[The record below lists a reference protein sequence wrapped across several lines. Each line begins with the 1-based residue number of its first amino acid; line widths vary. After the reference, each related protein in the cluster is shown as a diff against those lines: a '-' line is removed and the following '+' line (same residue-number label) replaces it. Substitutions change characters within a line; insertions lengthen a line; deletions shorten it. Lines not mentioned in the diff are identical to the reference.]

1 MMKKCKEAFKDAG
14 TTATVVMFM
23 MFMVMILSWL
33 YILLDMPNKMVNM
46 ISCMADSKIVIL
58 PMVNLFM
65 VIIGMLMD
73 DNSGTLLCGPILLPL
88 VVSHAISLMQI
99 VSPLCFSSKLT
110 HIIFVK
116 RRLTFSIETS
126 IAFL

>member
-1 MMKKCKEAFKDAG
+1 MMKKCKEAFKNAG

-46 ISCMADSKIVIL
+46 ISCIADSKIVIL

-88 VVSHAISLMQI
+88 VVSHAISVMQI
-99 VSPLCFSSKLT
+99 LSPLCFSSKLT
-110 HIIFVK
+110 HIISVK

>member
-1 MMKKCKEAFKDAG
+1 MKKCKEAFKDAG

-73 DNSGTLLCGPILLPL
+73 DNSNTLLCGPILLPL
-88 VVSHAISLMQI
+88 VVSNAISLMQI
-99 VSPLCFSSKLT
+99 VSPLCFPSKLT
-110 HIIFVK
+110 HIISVK

>member
-1 MMKKCKEAFKDAG
+1 MKKCKEAFKDAG

-99 VSPLCFSSKLT
+99 MVSPLCFPSKLT
-110 HIIFVK
+110 HIISVK

>member
-46 ISCMADSKIVIL
+46 ISCIADSKIVIL
-58 PMVNLFM
+58 PMLNLFM

-88 VVSHAISLMQI
+88 VVSRAISLMNKCIDKSRSMYQSWRI
-99 VSPLCFSSKLT
+99 LLLCL
-110 HIIFVK
+110 
-116 RRLTFSIETS
+116 L
-126 IAFL
+126 

>member
-14 TTATVVMFM
+14 TTATMVMFM
-23 MFMVMILSWL
+23 IMILSWL
-33 YILLDMPNKMVNM
+33 YILLDLPNKMVNM
-46 ISCMADSKIVIL
+46 ISGMADSKIVIL

-73 DNSGTLLCGPILLPL
+73 DNSGTLLCGPILLSL
-88 VVSHAISLMQI
+88 VVSRAISLMQI
-99 VSPLCFSSKLT
+99 VSLLCFPSKLT
-110 HIIFVK
+110 HIISVK

>member
-23 MFMVMILSWL
+23 MFMGMILSWL

-46 ISCMADSKIVIL
+46 ISCMADSRIVIL

-73 DNSGTLLCGPILLPL
+73 DDSGTLLCGPILLPL
-88 VVSHAISLMQI
+88 VASHAISLMQI
-99 VSPLCFSSKLT
+99 VSPLCFPSKLT
-110 HIIFVK
+110 HIISVK

>member
-23 MFMVMILSWL
+23 MFMMFMMSMVMILSWL
-33 YILLDMPNKMVNM
+33 CILLDLPNKMVNM
-46 ISCMADSKIVIL
+46 ISGMADSKIVLL

-88 VVSHAISLMQI
+88 VVSRAISLMNKCIDKSRSMYQSWRI
-99 VSPLCFSSKLT
+99 LLLCL
-110 HIIFVK
+110 
-116 RRLTFSIETS
+116 L
-126 IAFL
+126 